1 MKKIVRTAAFLCLLT
16 ISLASYFFLQ
26 VQQYRSNQ
34 GQQLAD
40 PAIEQVEEVA
50 PDLPAPDVMLVKK
63 VFETARRFVPAG
75 TLTY

>member
-1 MKKIVRTAAFLCLLT
+1 MKKTVRTAVLFCLLT

-26 VQQYRSNQ
+26 VQQCRTNE

-40 PAIEQVEEVA
+40 PALEQVEEVA
-50 PDLPAPDVMLVKK
+50 PELPAPDVMLVKK

-75 TLTY
+75 ALTY